1 MPDSSVERPFTR
13 GIDVRTVT
21 GMETTTATSP
31 IRPALAPLRTALVP
45 AASPPLAARHFLAK
59 LSFETD
65 PSDLAADLAAGAAAD
80 GRIVVVDTRSSE
92 AHRLAH
98 VAGAISLPHRTIDER
113 TTADL
118 DRAALYVTYCWGPAC
133 NASTRGAAN
142 LAALGFRVK
151 ELIGGLSAWQAEGFP
166 VEGDATGAPI
176 SEIDCAC

>member
-1 MPDSSVERPFTR
+1 MDAIAP
-13 GIDVRTVT
+13 
-21 GMETTTATSP
+21 TTP
-31 IRPALAPLRTALVP
+31 IHPAPTPLRSDLVP

-65 PSDLAADLAAGAAAD
+65 PSDLAADLAAGAGVD
-80 GRIVVVDTRSSE
+80 GRIVVVDTRRPE

-98 VAGAISLPHRTIDER
+98 VAGAINLPHQEIDER

-118 DRAALYVTYCWGPAC
+118 DRGALYVAYCWGPAC

-166 VEGDATGAPI
+166 VEGDAVDRPI
-176 SEIDCAC
+176 REVDCAC